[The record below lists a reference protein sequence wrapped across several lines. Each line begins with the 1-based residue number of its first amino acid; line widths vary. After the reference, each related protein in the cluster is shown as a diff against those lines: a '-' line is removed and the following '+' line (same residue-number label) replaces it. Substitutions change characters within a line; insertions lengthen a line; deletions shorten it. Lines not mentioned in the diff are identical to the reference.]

1 MAATF
6 GRALVTVPPQM
17 ASSCEVRQYI
27 KWNKAYQTWR
37 GGPPHTG
44 FPASAAHDTWHEDR
58 DTADK
63 RYGHRSG
70 IHSDPIAGSDE
81 YLTDG
86 RRDQL
91 NGATYV
97 GLDAPHSAAPTSAA
111 YNFQLKVIDRANAD
125 TVRASSSIIT
135 INW

>member
-27 KWNKAYQTWR
+27 RWNKAYQTWR
-37 GGPPHTG
+37 GGPPHSG
-44 FPASAAHDTWHEDR
+44 FPASAAYDTWHEDR
-58 DTADK
+58 DSADK

-70 IHSDPIAGSDE
+70 IHSDPTAGADE

-91 NGATYV
+91 NGSAYA
-97 GLDAPHSAAPTSAA
+97 GSDAPQSAAPAGAT
-111 YNFQLKVIDRANAD
+111 YNFQLEVIDRANAD

-135 INW
+135 VNW